1 MHFFKI
7 FKQVACR
14 KNVINKMEK
23 KCWRSTTDVLTT
35 EVCGT
40 AKFFFFWGGGYEI
53 GNKKVQKPLV
63 A

>member
-1 MHFFKI
+1 MRFFKI

-14 KNVINKMEK
+14 KNVRNKKGEETK
-23 KCWRSTTDVLTT
+23 HYGCSHNRSVWDCYDFL
-35 EVCGT
+35 
-40 AKFFFFWGGGYEI
+40 GGYEI